1 VGIFNIF
8 GKESVESIISKAELS
23 ILKTYGI
30 VEPSPAQ
37 KFMCSLS
44 LGIAAMGILSTVGKG
59 RLNSLMDEVS
69 DVAYNSTKFLSFR
82 INEITADEGDLE
94 EIFSMMPPDM
104 DGDTSIKINGGVAFP
119 ALFNSKGPELM
130 REIKDKST
138 GPMGPTGY
146 ASIVVGDLML
156 GREKSKPYF
165 MQVSLILNEMTQK
178 LLKNA

>member
-82 INEITADEGDLE
+82 INEITADEADLE

-165 MQVSLILNEMTQK
+165 MQVSLILSEMTQK
-178 LLKNA
+178 LVKNA

>member
-1 VGIFNIF
+1 MGIFNIF

-23 ILKTYGI
+23 ILKVYGI
-30 VEPSPAQ
+30 NEPSPAQ

-82 INEITADEGDLE
+82 INEITADEDDLE

-119 ALFNSKGPELM
+119 ALFNSKGPKLM
-130 REIKDKST
+130 QEIKNKST
-138 GPMGPTGY
+138 GPMGPTGF
-146 ASIVVGDLML
+146 ASIVIGDLMV
-156 GREKSKPYF
+156 GSEESEPYF
-165 MQVSLILNEMTQK
+165 MDINFILSEMTQK
-178 LLKNA
+178 LVKNA

>member
-8 GKESVESIISKAELS
+8 GKESVESIILKAELS

-44 LGIAAMGILSTVGKG
+44 LGIAAMGILSSVGKG

-130 REIKDKST
+130 REIQDKST

-165 MQVSLILNEMTQK
+165 MQVSLILSEMTQK
-178 LLKNA
+178 LVKNA

>member
-1 VGIFNIF
+1 VF
-8 GKESVESIISKAELS
+8 GQQAVDQGAVTEVALDEHISRVTAQAYQVLQIARIGEFVKVDDGFVAGAEPVL
-23 ILKTYGI
+23 
-30 VEPSPAQ
+30 
-37 KFMCSLS
+37 
-44 LGIAAMGILSTVGKG
+44 
-59 RLNSLMDEVS
+59 
-69 DVAYNSTKFLSFR
+69 
-82 INEITADEGDLE
+82 NEITADEADLE

>member
-1 VGIFNIF
+1 
-8 GKESVESIISKAELS
+8 
-23 ILKTYGI
+23 
-30 VEPSPAQ
+30 
-37 KFMCSLS
+37 
-44 LGIAAMGILSTVGKG
+44 
-59 RLNSLMDEVS
+59 
-69 DVAYNSTKFLSFR
+69 LSFR